1 MRKFKNGKHSLR
13 AAFAIVLS
21 LVMILSMVLVSF
33 GEGSIDDETGKPFT
47 VIGDDKTD
55 GGGTDGG
62 GTTTGGGKTT
72 GGNDGTGGGK
82 TTGGNDGNNNGRTA
96 PDVTGGSG
104 TNTNII
110 STDVNPGTYSKPAV
124 AEVVN
129 NVNDGKNISV
139 REIIEKTNQP
149 EGKTDPAKFP
159 TTAGYDVN
167 LDMYDRITDFY
178 ELKLSDNSSD
188 KEYKPGEV
196 RIVVPMAKGMTGSD
210 LMVMV
215 INTETGEVFAV
226 PPKKFNS
233 ETGELTV
240 DLPCLGAYCVMHKVP
255 IVVRNVDPD
264 MYPDRDLAEIIKG
277 LPSDGVLLCADLL
290 KAMGVEASDKL
301 EVAEG
306 VTIDPAKY
314 SSAMVSSDMA
324 ANLGAEGF
332 SYDLSAKFNAN
343 MFVGNSMVDLERILD
358 SIDAD
363 IDKSEA
369 MADESVLTEIDPVKL
384 EDSFVYH
391 IDAATGEVSII
402 YEPEICWT
410 TSGEIS
416 KLEEEQIEEEDV
428 LYWNVEDVDSQ
439 NGEESQFNAEDDGNA
454 LEDIFV
460 DEVYAAESSDLA
472 AESGEEV
479 CLVISGEEYLGMGP
493 FFLFMPEKNNSFP
506 WWILILIGAAAVII
520 FAAARKKKGDKAGQN
535 EA

>member
-1 MRKFKNGKHSLR
+1 MRRFKNGKHSLR

-55 GGGTDGG
+55 GGGT
-62 GTTTGGGKTT
+62 TTGGGKDS
-72 GGNDGTGGGK
+72 GNNGTGGGK

-188 KEYKPGEV
+188 KDYKPGEV
-196 RIVVPMAKGMTGSD
+196 RIVLPMAKGMTGSD

-255 IVVRNVDPD
+255 IVVRNADPD

-277 LPSDGVLLCADLL
+277 LPSLDSLLCTDFL
-290 KAMGVEASDKL
+290 KALGVESSDKL

-314 SSAMVSSDMA
+314 SSAMVLSDMA

-332 SYDLSAKFNAN
+332 SYDLSAQFNAN
-343 MFVGNSMVDLERILD
+343 MFIGNSMVDLDRILD
-358 SIDAD
+358 NIDAD
-363 IDKSEA
+363 IDKSEL
-369 MADESVLTEIDPVKL
+369 MADEKALTEIDPVKL
-384 EDSFVYH
+384 KDSFVYH

-428 LYWNVEDVDSQ
+428 LYWNVEVSDSQ
-439 NGEESQFNAEDDGNA
+439 DGEESQFDAGDDGNVI
-454 LEDIFV
+454 EEIFV
-460 DEVYAAESSDLA
+460 DEVYAAESSDVTA
-472 AESGEEV
+472 GSGDEV
-479 CLVISGEEYLGMGP
+479 CLVVSGEEYLGMGP
-493 FFLFMPEKNNSFP
+493 FLLFMPTEKDSFP
-506 WWILILIGAAAVII
+506 WWILVLIGAAAVII
-520 FAAARKKKGDKAGQN
+520 FAATRKKKGDKAGQN